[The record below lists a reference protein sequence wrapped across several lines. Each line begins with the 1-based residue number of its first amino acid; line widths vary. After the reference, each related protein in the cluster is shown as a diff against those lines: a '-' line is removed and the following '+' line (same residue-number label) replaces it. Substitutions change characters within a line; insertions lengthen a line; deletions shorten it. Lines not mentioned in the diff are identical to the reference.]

1 MLAGN
6 DNIHVSL
13 DEFEIQSDLIR
24 DHKVSCSGALKK
36 SMLPLFS
43 RFAVVVIPGK

>member
-24 DHKVSCSGALKK
+24 DLGNSQTSVYRTIGTL
-36 SMLPLFS
+36 
-43 RFAVVVIPGK
+43 VEN

>member
-6 DNIHVSL
+6 DNIHESL

-24 DHKVSCSGALKK
+24 DHRVNCS
-36 SMLPLFS
+36 
-43 RFAVVVIPGK
+43 